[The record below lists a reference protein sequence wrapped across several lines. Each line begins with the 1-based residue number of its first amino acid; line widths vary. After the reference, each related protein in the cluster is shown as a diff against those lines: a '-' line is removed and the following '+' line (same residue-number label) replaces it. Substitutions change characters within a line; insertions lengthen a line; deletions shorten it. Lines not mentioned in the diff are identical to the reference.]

1 MHHINSLQNTAIESG
16 IVLLEAW
23 VSYVNNKANDKLAD
37 KYYENEYKK
46 IEKEFKDRIS
56 VLDNKSDTLREII
69 KQVNT
74 STTLEEKRDGLL
86 LLAKISGYPITSKDI
101 KEMLDGTKAIK
112 L

>member
-1 MHHINSLQNTAIESG
+1 MLFRSG

-23 VSYVNNKANDKLAD
+23 GSYVNNKANDKLAD
-37 KYYENEYKK
+37 KYYEDQYKK
-46 IEKEFKDRIS
+46 TEKEFIDRIS

-74 STTLEEKRDGLL
+74 STTLEQKRDGLL
-86 LLAKISGYPITSKDI
+86 LLAKISGYSITSEDI